1 MFVGK
6 YLNEVRSDHIP
17 SGWTEWYGATDR
29 RIENGHRFALN
40 ENGQKVFYA
49 GGENDSGTDVV
60 AGKTLDFVARAA
72 ADTDTPFFAY
82 VNPTAP
88 HLPLQP
94 ATRHSGHP
102 WRNAYP
108 PVNPNTYEVDIS
120 DKSTWLRNSGS
131 VRDLW
136 RGWNTA
142 DYRNRMGSLL
152 AVDDMVA
159 DTVEVLDAAGALDY
173 PYLLFLSDNGYN
185 MGAHRLVHKM
195 APYEE
200 SLHVPF
206 VMAGPGVG
214 QGTEDRTVL
223 LTDIAPRSS
232 NSPASRRPAR
242 STEDPSYLF
251 CGERTRVSGETRSPS
266 ST

>member
-29 RIENGHRFALN
+29 RIENGHHFALN

-232 NSPASRRPAR
+232 NSPASRRPTR

-251 CGERTRVSGETRSPS
+251 CGERTRGSGETRSPS